1 MGVQVRSFGQQLLES
16 VAYLHE
22 LRLIHTDLKP
32 ENILLASL
40 EAGRASAP
48 ADGRCA
54 SHQSEAGQQ
63 LGAVILGWMQWLMCA
78 KGFSKAWYKVRNVCS
93 RVVES
98 RRAIWQSLGPQ
109 RRPATMMVTSCLLW

>member
-1 MGVQVRSFGQQLLES
+1 MQVRSFGQQLLES

-54 SHQSEAGQQ
+54 SHHQPEAGQQ
-63 LGAVILGWMQWLMCA
+63 LYHRQVGVVADALRTFPWCT
-78 KGFSKAWYKVRNVCS
+78 VR
-93 RVVES
+93 
-98 RRAIWQSLGPQ
+98 
-109 RRPATMMVTSCLLW
+109 

>member
-1 MGVQVRSFGQQLLES
+1 MLQGQEAQAQGPVAGAEAKGLQVRSFGQQLLES

-54 SHQSEAGQQ
+54 ALQSQAGQ
-63 LGAVILGWMQWLMCA
+63 WLEGCH
-78 KGFSKAWYKVRNVCS
+78 K
-93 RVVES
+93 RVGC
-98 RRAIWQSLGPQ
+98 RG
-109 RRPATMMVTSCLLW
+109 